1 MIDDDKS
8 VFKLKINENNPPS
21 NKIKEPKFGFV
32 LNRSRIIIAIAKKKY
47 TGWVSEKEIIG
58 IMDGNRQV
66 KINKWW
72 DKYSRLK
79 TELDLSSTVRGIFNK
94 VFS

>member
-32 LNRSRIIIAIAKKKY
+32 LNRSRIIIAIAKNEAKNQY
-47 TGWVSEKEIIG
+47 PGSNDFLTTS
-58 IMDGNRQV
+58 
-66 KINKWW
+66 IN
-72 DKYSRLK
+72 LI
-79 TELDLSSTVRGIFNK
+79 V
-94 VFS
+94 